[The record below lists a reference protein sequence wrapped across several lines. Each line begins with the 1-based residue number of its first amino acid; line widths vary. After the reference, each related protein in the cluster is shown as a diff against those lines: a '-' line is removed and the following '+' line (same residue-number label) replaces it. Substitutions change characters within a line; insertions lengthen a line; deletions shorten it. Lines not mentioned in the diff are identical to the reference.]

1 MSPGDSIITSRFK
14 KWLLRPL
21 PHAAVIFLFISFVF
35 LFHKTIGINIPSVR
49 KHTSLVR
56 LGSTGW
62 VERLGRS
69 GWKRPGWTDGHFDRS
84 FSSANCP
91 VDSHGRLLASFSSTA
106 SGKGPSDLK
115 HLNDNFQ
122 DVSLIFPFHL
132 NGVLPIDNPPLKY
145 WRVMPHPCSDAPTLV
160 PRLLSS
166 DGFGFEKEL
175 FTLLGWANSRPG
187 PPPVVVDIG
196 ANLGAYTALAGSL
209 GYRVH
214 AVEVQE
220 RRIRELMLMK
230 HLNSWDDVTIH
241 HGAIGTKA
249 DVQKGASLMCHISPF
264 STLLEGSTSDAACET
279 VFIDSE
285 EKMRASWTAAPLLS
299 PDAVIQEDVL
309 FMKIDCDG
317 CEVNL
322 FSNMMDVISKHRV
335 AYMLVE
341 VGSEDLWLNEL
352 IRSHNYAAFVVTSDK
367 SFSELPQDLQG
378 KIVHVPNKGGNQFQK
393 VAESFKSSAPSESQY
408 GSELRLSL
416 ENLSSLFQWLQTGKA
431 TATVD
436 VFLAKL

>member
-1 MSPGDSIITSRFK
+1 MSACDSIKSRFK
-14 KWLLRPL
+14 TWLRRPRR
-21 PHAAVIFLFISFVF
+21 PRATEFFLFISLLF
-35 LFHKTIGINIPSVR
+35 LCHKTIGVTRPSVR
-49 KHTSLVR
+49 EHHTIR

-69 GWKRPGWTDGHFDRS
+69 GWKRAAWTDGHFDQS
-84 FSSANCP
+84 LSNVSCP
-91 VDSHGRLLASFSSTA
+91 LDSHGRLLASFPSTS
-106 SGKGPSDLK
+106 SGKGPSVLK

-122 DVSLIFPFHL
+122 DVSFIFPFHV
-132 NGVLPIDNPPLKY
+132 NGVLPIGNPPIKY
-145 WRVMPHPCSDAPTLV
+145 WRVMPHPCSDPGQLV

-249 DVQKGASLMCHISPF
+249 DVQKGTSLMCPLSPF
-264 STLLEGSTSDAACET
+264 STLLGASTEACET
-279 VFIDSE
+279 VLPESE
-285 EKMRASWTAAPLLS
+285 EKMRASWTAAPLIS
-299 PDAVIQEDVL
+299 PDAVIHEDIL
-309 FMKIDCDG
+309 FMKVDCDG

-322 FSNMMDVISKHRV
+322 FANMMDVLSRHRV

-352 IRSHNYAAFVVTSDK
+352 IGSHNYAAFVVTSDQ
-367 SFSELPQDLQG
+367 SFRELPQDLQG
-378 KIVHVPNKGGNQFQK
+378 KIAHVPDEGSNQFQK
-393 VAESFKSSAPSESQY
+393 VAELFQSSVPSESKY
-408 GSELRLSL
+408 GSDLRLSP
-416 ENLSSLFQWLQTGKA
+416 ENMLSLFQWLQTGRS